1 MSSFGVSG
9 NKGMRVA
16 EEYDEEGLYQSY
28 PKLSGFCCSCVATVA
43 VGHEFSVFG
52 SNTEQ
57 GSADYD
63 GSG

>member
-1 MSSFGVSG
+1 
-9 NKGMRVA
+9 VA
-16 EEYDEEGLYQSY
+16 EEYDEEGLHQSY
-28 PKLSGFCCSCVATVA
+28 PKLSGFCCSCVATVT
-43 VGHEFSVFG
+43 VGHEISVFG